1 MLAILL
7 VLSVQLAYGQSRTVT
22 GTVTG
27 PDGPIPGAAVL
38 EKGTENGTATNA
50 EGMYTIKVSGPD
62 AVLVFQAIGL
72 KTKEVRVGNQST
84 IDVKL
89 EQAKQQLEEVVVTA
103 LGISRKKRSL
113 GYASQEVSGEVTT
126 TAKSANFTNAL
137 QGKVAGLNIKSSGTM
152 GGSSNTIIRG
162 FKSLT
167 GNNQALY
174 VVDGIPI
181 SNDINNTSDQRTG
194 RGGFDYGNNAMD
206 LNPEDIAS
214 INVLKGA
221 AATALY
227 GSRAANGAIIITTK
241 KGKSAKG
248 DGKIGVSINSRFGIR
263 RIDPSTMPAY
273 QQEYGPGYG
282 DYYNSGYRINAN
294 GDTIP
299 METLRL
305 EVYDVDGDGGQDL
318 VAPMGEDASYGAPFA
333 DYDEVYTWES
343 IYPELSTFGQPQS
356 FEPGANTPIDFYKTG
371 TTLSNNIALSGGN
384 EQGFFRLSFTQLEQE
399 GVLPNSNLTRYNGDF
414 SAGWNFSERF
424 KVSTTLKYINT
435 KGLGRFGTGYDSR
448 NVNQSFRQWYNVGVD
463 MERQREAYELN
474 NNNITWNAYG
484 YGRAR
489 PTDPHYFDNPYYTR
503 FESYQND
510 ERDRVIGKVEA
521 DYMITP
527 WLTAVGRYSID
538 NYSSIQE
545 ERLAYQS
552 VDVPLYRRR
561 NFRFTETNAHFRLDF
576 RKKVGDNLD
585 FYGNLGV
592 NSRRTTNESIIA
604 QTNGGLVVPDVY
616 SLSNSVNPIEAP
628 TENSTVVGVDGLF
641 ALVSLGYKD
650 MLYLDLTGR
659 NDWSSTL
666 PVENNSYFY
675 PSATFSFVFS
685 ELMSENSIL
694 DFGKF
699 RVNYAEVGNSAPAQS
714 IQDFYNL
721 LTPFNG
727 IALASAP
734 ATRNNPNL
742 RPENTQSFE
751 VGAELRFL
759 KNRLGLDVSYYQ
771 SSTFNQIL
779 PTQVSAASGSFFQF
793 VNAGQVDNRGVEVS
807 LNGTPI
813 QSGKF
818 RWDATL
824 NWWFNRNEVVELFG
838 QSDKIILASV
848 QGGINIVAEE
858 GQPYGAIEGSN
869 FFYTDYNQDADGDR
883 VPTDDAQIV
892 VYDHPAG
899 GVRYRRTTAPET
911 LGNIQPDWNMGFG
924 NTFSYGPFSLYAL
937 IDIQKGGEFFSLDT
951 WYGYGTGIYDFTTGT
966 NDKGNPVRSNPENGG
981 GLPLDDPYGNG
992 LAYETTDGSGNTVYE
1007 DNTEYGNYS
1016 YFGNSS
1022 GWATAPN
1029 ALHVYDASFVKLREM
1044 SLDYRVPAKVLK
1056 GTFLTRA
1063 NIGLYGRNLWIIYKN
1078 APHTD
1083 PEAGLSAGNIQ
1094 GYQSGAYP
1102 MVREYGIKVGFNF

>member
-1 MLAILL
+1 MLLAF
-7 VLSVQLAYGQSRTVT
+7 SVQLAYGQSRTVT

-27 PDGPIPGAAVL
+27 PDGPVPGAAVL

-50 EGMYTIKVSGPD
+50 EGMYTIEVSGPN

-72 KTKEVRVGNQST
+72 ESQRKKVGSKTT
-84 IDVKL
+84 IDVDLQKSSEEL
-89 EQAKQQLEEVVVTA
+89 DEVVVTA

-113 GYASQEVSGEVTT
+113 GYASQEVSGDVTT

-137 QGKVAGLNIKSSGTM
+137 QGKVAGLQIKSSGTM

-181 SNDINNTSDQRTG
+181 SNDVNNTSNQRTG
-194 RGGFDYGNNAMD
+194 RGGYDYGNNAMD
-206 LNPEDIAS
+206 LNPEDIAN

-241 KGKSAKG
+241 KGESAKG
-248 DGKIGVSINSRFGIR
+248 DGTIGVSVNSRFGVR
-263 RIDPSTMPAY
+263 TIDPSTMPAY

-282 DYYNSGYRINAN
+282 DYYNPGYRIDAN

-299 METLRL
+299 TNTRRL

-318 VAPMGEDASYGAPFA
+318 VAPMGEDASYGAAFA
-333 DYDEVYTWES
+333 DYDKIYTWES
-343 IYPELSTFGQPQS
+343 IYPELETFGQAQD
-356 FEPGANTPIDFYKTG
+356 FEPGANTPVDFYETG
-371 TTLSNNIALSGGN
+371 TTLSNNVALTGSNDQGN
-384 EQGFFRLSFTQLEQE
+384 FRLSFTQLEQE
-399 GVLPNSNLTRYNGDF
+399 GVLPNSSISRYNADL
-414 SAGWNFSERF
+414 SAGWNFSERL
-424 KVSTTLKYINT
+424 KVNTTVKYINT
-435 KGLGRFGTGYDSR
+435 QGNGRFGTGYDSR

-463 MERQREAYELN
+463 MERQRQAYELN
-474 NNNITWNAYG
+474 NNNVSWNAFG
-484 YGRAR
+484 YGRSNALE
-489 PTDPHYFDNPYYTR
+489 PHYFDNPYYNR
-503 FESYQND
+503 YENFQND
-510 ERDRVIGKVEA
+510 ERNRFIGKVEA
-521 DYMITP
+521 NYMITP
-527 WLTAVGRYSID
+527 WLTAVGRYSVD

-545 ERLAYQS
+545 ERIAYQA
-552 VDVPLYRRR
+552 VGVPLYQRRD
-561 NFRFTETNAHFRLDF
+561 FRFTETNAHFRLDF
-576 RKKVGDNLD
+576 RKNLSD
-585 FYGNLGV
+585 KLDLYGNLGV
-592 NSRRTTNESIIA
+592 NSRRTTNESINA

-628 TENSTVVGVDGLF
+628 VENSTVVGVDGLF
-641 ALVSLGYKD
+641 ALVSLGYD
-650 MLYLDLTGR
+650 DFLYLDVTGR

-666 PVENNSYFY
+666 PTSSNSYFY
-675 PSATFSFVFS
+675 PSATLSFVFS
-685 ELMSENSIL
+685 EFMEDQSIL
-694 DFGKF
+694 DFGKL
-699 RVNYAEVGNSAPAQS
+699 RINYAEVGNSAPAQS
-714 IQDFYNL
+714 TQDFYNL
-721 LTPFNG
+721 QTPFNG

-751 VGAELRFL
+751 VGTELRFL
-759 KNRLGLDVSYYQ
+759 KNRLGVDLSYYK

-779 PTQVSAASGSFFQF
+779 PTQVSTASGSFFQF
-793 VNAGQVDNRGVEVS
+793 VNAGQIDNEGVEVS
-807 LNGTPI
+807 LTGTPV
-813 QSGKF
+813 QTGKF
-818 RWDATL
+818 RWDAFV
-824 NWWFNRNEVVELFG
+824 NWSLNRNTVVELFG

-869 FFYTDYNQDADGDR
+869 FEYTDYTKDDNGNR
-883 VPTDDAQIV
+883 VPTDDAQVV

-899 GVRYRRTTAPET
+899 GVRYRRTTSPET
-911 LGNIQPDWNMGFG
+911 LGNIQPDWNMGVG

-937 IDIQKGGEFFSLDT
+937 IDIQQGGQFFSLDT

-981 GLPLDDPYGNG
+981 GLQLEDPYGNG

-1029 ALHVYDASFVKLREM
+1029 ALHVYDASFVKLREL
-1044 SLDYRVPAKVLK
+1044 SIDYRVPAKVLE

-1063 NIGLYGRNLWIIYKN
+1063 NIGLYGRNLWIIHKN

-1102 MVREYGIKVGFNF
+1102 MAREYGVKIGFNF